1 MTFFRQKKPRGT
13 PIGMGGEGGEK
24 TPSVAHLFHE
34 AGPTRD
40 VSPPLALAT
49 RMTRMLR
56 DIMKINL
63 QYRCMTFVQ

>member
-24 TPSVAHLFHE
+24 TPSVAHLFHV

-40 VSPPLALAT
+40 GSPLATAT

-56 DIMKINL
+56 DIFKNEL
-63 QYRCMTFVQ
+63 